1 VRLRL
6 LSAFR
11 RTSRAR
17 CRCCQSPTLIR
28 DSGTG
33 ENKGMETE
41 QGETMMMQLCLP
53 CALVPLLRGDVQTGV

>member
-1 VRLRL
+1 
-6 LSAFR
+6 
-11 RTSRAR
+11 
-17 CRCCQSPTLIR
+17 LIR